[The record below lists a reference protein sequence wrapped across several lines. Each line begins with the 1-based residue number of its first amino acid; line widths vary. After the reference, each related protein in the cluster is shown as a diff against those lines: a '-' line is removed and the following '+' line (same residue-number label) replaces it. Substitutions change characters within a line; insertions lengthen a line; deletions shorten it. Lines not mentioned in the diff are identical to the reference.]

1 MNEKGLTGSTL
12 KWIAIVTM
20 LIDHT
25 GAAVLEKMLIS
36 GKYGEVSAANPL
48 YQTDMI
54 LRGIGR
60 LAFPIF
66 CFLLVEGFLHTKN
79 VWKYAGRLAL
89 FALVS
94 EIPFDLAF
102 QGEWLF
108 MGYQNIFF
116 TLLIGLLVMIA
127 FQTAEE
133 KIAAKPLRILCEALV
148 LLAGYVL
155 ADVMRT
161 DYGGLGVVCI
171 MLLYIFRYNRKMQV
185 LAGAAIFMWEI
196 TAPLAF
202 LPIYF
207 YNGKRGM
214 KMKYFFYAFYPVH
227 LLILYGIA
235 RLLGVA

>member
-1 MNEKGLTGSTL
+1 M
-12 KWIAIVTM
+12 
-20 LIDHT
+20 
-25 GAAVLEKMLIS
+25 S
-36 GKYGEVSAANPL
+36 GYKVNSSEPKRFNISAASLHIIAMTFMLMDHLWATLLPAQEWL
-48 YQTDMI
+48 TCA
-54 LRGIGR
+54 GR

-133 KIAAKPLRILCEALV
+133 KIAAKPLRILCETLV

-155 ADVMRT
+155 ADMMRT

-185 LAGAAIFMWEI
+185 LAGAAVFMWEI

>member
-36 GKYGEVSAANPL
+36 GKYGEVTAANPL
-48 YQTDMI
+48 YQTDMV

-133 KIAAKPLRILCEALV
+133 KIAAKPLRILCEAVV

-155 ADVMRT
+155 ADVMHT

-185 LAGAAIFMWEI
+185 LAGAAVFMWEI

-207 YNGKRGM
+207 TTGKE
-214 KMKYFFYAFYPVH
+214 A
-227 LLILYGIA
+227 
-235 RLLGVA
+235 